1 MKINFDIKYLKMY
14 WIGIIFLFSTFLSA
28 QRATLII
35 EQINQKV
42 FVHTTFNTF
51 NGKQYAANGM
61 YLVTK
66 KGIVLFDTP
75 WDKSQYQPLLDS
87 IQQKHHLPV
96 IAVFASHSHEDRAGG
111 FEYYNQI
118 GIPTYATK
126 ETNEILKAN
135 DQAIAKNEIEL
146 GKTYKIGGEKFI
158 IEYFGKGHTA
168 DNTVVW
174 LPKYKILNGGCLVK
188 STEATDLGFIG
199 EADVKAWPNTIQ
211 KLMHQHPTIKL
222 VIAGHDNWKN
232 QGHLEHTLQLLK
244 KN

>member
-1 MKINFDIKYLKMY
+1 MY
-14 WIGIIFLFSTFLSA
+14 WIGILFLFSTFLYA
-28 QRATLII
+28 QKTPLII
-35 EQINQKV
+35 EQINPKV

-61 YLVTK
+61 YIVTK

-75 WDKSQYQPLLDS
+75 WDKTQYLPLLDS
-87 IQQKHHLPV
+87 IQKKHHLPV

-111 FEYYNQI
+111 FAYYNQI
-118 GIPTYATK
+118 RIPTYATK
-126 ETNEILKAN
+126 QTNAILKAN
-135 DQAIAKNEIEL
+135 NKAVATNEIEL
-146 GKTYKIGGEKFI
+146 GKTYKIGGERFV

-188 STEATDLGFIG
+188 STDATDLGNIA
-199 EADVKAWPNTIQ
+199 EADVMAWPTTIQ
-211 KLMHQHPTIKL
+211 KLMNQHPKIKL
-222 VIAGHDNWKN
+222 VIAGHDDWKT

-244 KN
+244 QN